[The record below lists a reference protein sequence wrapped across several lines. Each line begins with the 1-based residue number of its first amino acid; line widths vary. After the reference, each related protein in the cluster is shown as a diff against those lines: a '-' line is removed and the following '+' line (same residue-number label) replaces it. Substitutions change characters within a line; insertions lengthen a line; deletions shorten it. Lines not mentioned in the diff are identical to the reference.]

1 MAQPA
6 QVVSMSKSGR
16 SAFYRTA
23 ALVPP
28 GVLSD
33 VTVMELTTDILRELQ
48 ACRTDPGGPGE
59 RRGRPRVGARLVAK
73 ISTPGREALRAEVRV
88 RDVSAGGIA
97 FLYPRPMKLGSEFLL
112 HVPASRDHVERVPC
126 RVTRCERV
134 SSDLFRIGASSG
146 DASN

>member
-1 MAQPA
+1 
-6 QVVSMSKSGR
+6 
-16 SAFYRTA
+16 
-23 ALVPP
+23 
-28 GVLSD
+28 
-33 VTVMELTTDILRELQ
+33 MELTREMLRELQ
-48 ACRTDPGGPGE
+48 ACRSDPGGPDE

-73 ISTPGREALRAEVRV
+73 ISTTEHDAVRAEVRV

-97 FLYPRPMKLGSEFLL
+97 FLFPRPMKLGAEFLL
-112 HVPASRDHVERVPC
+112 HVRASKQGMERVPC